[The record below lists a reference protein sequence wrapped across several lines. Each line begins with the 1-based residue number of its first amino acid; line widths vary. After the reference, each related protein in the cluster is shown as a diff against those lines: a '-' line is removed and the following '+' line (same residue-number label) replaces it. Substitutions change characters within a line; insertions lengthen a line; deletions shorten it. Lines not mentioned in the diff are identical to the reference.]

1 MKIVMLAPSD
11 AYLFN
16 FRGALAWALRGAGH
30 EVVLISPPGP
40 FGEQL
45 IRLGFNWVPAPMA
58 RASVNPFK
66 ELWLVFW
73 LYRLFRRERVDL
85 VHGFIIKGA
94 LYGALAGRMA
104 GVPARVSSITGMGYL
119 FLSQQLMARVLR
131 TAVRRLCR
139 FAFRG
144 AGARVILQNRDDLAL
159 FQEEG
164 LALADKLVM
173 IPGSGVDCGR
183 FSPGPSGSAEEAV
196 SAKGTTFRVLL
207 PARLLWHK
215 GLREYKEAVKILRDQ
230 GRSVEFL
237 LAGEPDPSNPT
248 SIPESTVQE
257 WDRAGLVNWLGYVED
272 MPALMRT
279 VDVVVLPSYREGLPK
294 VLVEGAGCGLP
305 LITTDVPGCREVVTD
320 GVEGLLV
327 PLGDAVALAD
337 AIARLQDDPVA
348 RVEMGRRARAKALA
362 EFEEGIIISRI
373 FAVYGELV
381 PGFDADAYDRAPDR
395 LEHDTRQG

>member
-1 MKIVMLAPSD
+1 MLAPSD
-11 AYLFN
+11 SYLVN
-16 FRGALAWALRGAGH
+16 FRGALASALRDAGH
-30 EVVLISPPGP
+30 EVVLVAPSGP
-40 FGEQL
+40 FGEEL
-45 IRLGFNWVPAPMA
+45 IGLGSHWVPAPMA
-58 RASVNPFK
+58 RAGLNPFK

-73 LYRLFRRERVDL
+73 LYRLFQREQADL

-119 FLSQQLMARVLR
+119 FLSRRPLARVLR
-131 TAVRRLCR
+131 TVVRRLCR
-139 FAFRG
+139 FAFKGTRS
-144 AGARVILQNRDDLAL
+144 RVVLQNQDDLAL
-159 FQEEG
+159 FQDEG
-164 LALADKLVM
+164 LAPADKLVM
-173 IPGSGVDCGR
+173 IPGSGVDCER
-183 FSPGPSGSAEEAV
+183 FSPGTRRDFGDDVSEDQPS
-196 SAKGTTFRVLL
+196 FRVLL

-215 GLREYKEAVKILRDQ
+215 GLREYKEAAQILRDQ

-248 SIPESTVQE
+248 SIPEATVQE

-305 LITTDVPGCREVVTD
+305 LITTDVPGCREVVSD

-327 PLGDAVALAD
+327 PVGDAAALAD
-337 AIARLQDDPVA
+337 AIARLQDDPEA
-348 RVEMGRRARAKALA
+348 RIEMGRKARAKALA

-373 FAVYGELV
+373 FAVYEELL
-381 PGFDADAYDRAPDR
+381 PGFDASAYVRPR
-395 LEHDTRQG
+395 PV